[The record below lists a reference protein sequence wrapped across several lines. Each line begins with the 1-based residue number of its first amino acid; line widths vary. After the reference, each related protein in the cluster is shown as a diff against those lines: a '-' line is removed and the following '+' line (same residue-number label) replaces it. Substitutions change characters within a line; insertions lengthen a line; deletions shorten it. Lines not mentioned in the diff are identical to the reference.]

1 MNVVIID
8 DERKAR
14 QALIQMLADY
24 CPSVKVIAEAEGVEK
39 GIDVINNTRPDLILL
54 DIKMKD
60 GSGFDLIKK
69 LTDVKSKIIFVTAYN
84 EYAIKAFKFSAID
97 YLLKPVDPD
106 DLKASILRVQ
116 QIIEKEKGANQLEF
130 LLSNFS
136 DQQKRIKK
144 ITLKTATSIF
154 ILNISEILYC
164 KSDGNYTEFHC
175 SDGTKPLVSRP
186 IGEYEDML
194 QELGFLRVHHSYLVN
209 MDHATRF
216 DKNDGGILFLNNGES
231 IPVSSRKKEVLLEV
245 LSKL

>member
-130 LLSNFS
+130 LLSN
-136 DQQKRIKK
+136 
-144 ITLKTATSIF
+144 
-154 ILNISEILYC
+154 
-164 KSDGNYTEFHC
+164 
-175 SDGTKPLVSRP
+175 
-186 IGEYEDML
+186 
-194 QELGFLRVHHSYLVN
+194 
-209 MDHATRF
+209 
-216 DKNDGGILFLNNGES
+216 
-231 IPVSSRKKEVLLEV
+231 
-245 LSKL
+245 